1 MSNIYNNFVYEPLYN
16 GLVFLLSLL
25 PAWANAGIAII
36 IFTIII
42 KLILF
47 PLSKASIK
55 TQIKMKEL
63 QPKMEEIKNKYKDNK
78 QEQSIRI
85 MALYKEN
92 KLNPFSSIFLLLIQ
106 LPIIFALYSIFA
118 RGGLPMINDA
128 ILYPFINVPASVD
141 MHFLGIDLAAKSLIL
156 ALLVAITQFIQMK
169 LTFPKAKP
177 KQERNAGSDLKQDM
191 MHNMQSQ
198 MMYILPIF
206 IFVIAYPLPPLSKVF
221 PLLPAALILYW
232 LVSNIFMIGQELYV
246 RKRIRV

>member
-78 QEQSIRI
+78 Q
-85 MALYKEN
+85 
-92 KLNPFSSIFLLLIQ
+92 
-106 LPIIFALYSIFA
+106 
-118 RGGLPMINDA
+118 
-128 ILYPFINVPASVD
+128 
-141 MHFLGIDLAAKSLIL
+141 
-156 ALLVAITQFIQMK
+156 
-169 LTFPKAKP
+169 
-177 KQERNAGSDLKQDM
+177 
-191 MHNMQSQ
+191 
-198 MMYILPIF
+198 
-206 IFVIAYPLPPLSKVF
+206 
-221 PLLPAALILYW
+221 
-232 LVSNIFMIGQELYV
+232 
-246 RKRIRV
+246 